1 MILYITQEQAEY
13 IHRKTVDLSGG
24 GSYEA
29 INIGYLYSALE
40 LIQNDDYYP
49 TFEDK
54 LIHLVWSIN
63 RNHAFSDGNKRLS
76 ITLGVQFLS
85 LNGYLYCIE
94 RFLREMENISY
105 HLAAGSIEKELL
117 AEIIHSFLENDKDF
131 CEELKLKLLLAIDNR
146 EVGFNENDE
155 LV

>member
-1 MILYITQEQAEY
+1 MVIYISIEQAEQT
-13 IHRKTVDLSGG
+13 HRKTIEYSGG
-24 GSYEA
+24 GSYSE
-29 INIGYLYSALE
+29 INIGYLYSALD

-49 TFEDK
+49 TFEEK
-54 LIHLVWSIN
+54 LVHLVWSIN

-105 HLAAGSIEKELL
+105 HLAAGRIDKELL
-117 AEIIHSFLENDKDF
+117 TEIIHSFLENEEDF
-131 CEELKLKLLLAIDNR
+131 CEELKLQLLLAIDNQQI
-146 EVGFNENDE
+146 GFDENE
-155 LV
+155 LI